1 MNGRRIKR
9 VVLLQSS
16 KEVYLY
22 TFNPQEKQ
30 EKPIGYKNIP
40 VVTLI
45 IT

>member
-9 VVLLQSS
+9 VVLLQS

-30 EKPIGYKNIP
+30 EKPTGYKNIP